1 MSAAAVYA
9 DKALDSA
16 LRSGSTPLVAA
27 AYGLEVIA
35 QHHCGD
41 LVGTE
46 RSFSAWSEVSDDPE
60 YGQLIEAKI
69 ATLAL
74 ASRNAWMLGRADI
87 ARERKAN
94 MMNAA
99 IGENPYRTALSS
111 CRAAQLLVLLRDYEQ
126 AVALARRAFELAEKH
141 QFRIC
146 YRLRTAFLVGHEQ
159 KWACSPRESR

>member
-1 MSAAAVYA
+1 MSN
-9 DKALDSA
+9 
-16 LRSGSTPLVAA
+16 
-27 AYGLEVIA
+27 
-35 QHHCGD
+35 
-41 LVGTE
+41 
-46 RSFSAWSEVSDDPE
+46 DPE